1 VKVIS
6 ADCHINEPPHVF
18 ERVPEEPLA
27 SVQMQV
33 EAMAAVIQEYGLYQ
47 IDASQSLDKHDIDI
61 GAGERI
67 CLPNLARCVS
77 AAGVGY
83 SLVASQQ
90 IGAIHQPID
99 RVERGSVGVVPAVVD
114 VAVF

>member
-1 VKVIS
+1 MAVKVIS

-61 GAGERI
+61 IAELSSCGDGPELPGGNVLERSDVQSVYLQRGPQHI
-67 CLPNLARCVS
+67 FALMGND
-77 AAGVGY
+77 
-83 SLVASQQ
+83 
-90 IGAIHQPID
+90 ID
-99 RVERGSVGVVPAVVD
+99 VHRVERPAD
-114 VAVF
+114 